1 MIRRPPT
8 SHSAGPTARPRLR
21 PPAPPPPSR
30 QWAVVLGWTLT
41 FVAVGGGLLWA
52 LWSIFS
58 VLFASAAF
66 AYLLDPLVDTLE
78 ARGWTR
84 TKGIGLIFL
93 AVGLLIA
100 TVLLLLIP
108 AVASQ
113 FADLIDNVRLYV
125 DNLAGLIGPAA
136 AYVEAQ
142 TGHEIPLDLD
152 TLKRDLPGWLT
163 QLSPDTRAGIQ
174 GFLSTVFKSS
184 LGFFATILNLALLPI
199 FTFYL
204 LRDWDRLVGFL
215 HSLVPQGQR
224 TRVER
229 MASAV
234 DERLSAFVRGQI
246 TVCIILGILYS
257 SGLWLSGIDLAVVVG
272 LLSGALF
279 IIPYL
284 GTIVGLVLATLLCLM
299 KFGPDEHLLFVVASF
314 AIPQAIESWVLTPK
328 IVGEKVGLHPL
339 VVMVALLAGSSL
351 GGIWGMLLAIPVTA
365 ALNVV
370 GMEWLAA
377 YRESRAMH
385 GSP

>member
-1 MIRRPPT
+1 
-8 SHSAGPTARPRLR
+8 
-21 PPAPPPPSR
+21 
-30 QWAVVLGWTLT
+30 
-41 FVAVGGGLLWA
+41 
-52 LWSIFS
+52 
-58 VLFASAAF
+58 
-66 AYLLDPLVDTLE
+66 
-78 ARGWTR
+78 
-84 TKGIGLIFL
+84 
-93 AVGLLIA
+93 
-100 TVLLLLIP
+100 
-108 AVASQ
+108 
-113 FADLIDNVRLYV
+113 
-125 DNLAGLIGPAA
+125 
-136 AYVEAQ
+136 
-142 TGHEIPLDLD
+142 
-152 TLKRDLPGWLT
+152 
-163 QLSPDTRAGIQ
+163 
-174 GFLSTVFKSS
+174 

-284 GTIVGLVLATLLCLM
+284 GTIVGLVLATVLCLM

-314 AIPQAIESWVLTPK
+314 AIPQAIESWVLTPR

-385 GSP
+385 GRP